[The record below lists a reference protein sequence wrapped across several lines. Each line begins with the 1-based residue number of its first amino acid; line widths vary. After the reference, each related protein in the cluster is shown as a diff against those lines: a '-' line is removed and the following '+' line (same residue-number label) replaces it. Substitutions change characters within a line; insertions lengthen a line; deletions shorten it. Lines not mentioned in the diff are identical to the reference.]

1 MSRWRPKWGSKSP
14 GKVGR
19 FLHQAVAAPH
29 RATPRL
35 LVRLLEGRP
44 LAARLGPLVE
54 LLSRQRFML
63 LAKVPQLL
71 QPRMPQECARRTL
84 RRRTKTFRTCPVA
97 AHNCKKAAAGR
108 AKGKARASKVLSG
121 AVSAERREYEAATRL
136 QVWWHQWMRRCVAR
150 RERQRMIQER
160 LEEQQEREE
169 RAARAAA
176 AAAALEA
183 QEKARREAD
192 ARREAELR
200 AFRDRRSVVEVM
212 CQGLPSYT
220 MPWEEEPSELVAYLE
235 QRGKGKY
242 TAEWLLGRHSTKK
255 AARRRYL
262 ELARKWHPD
271 KWAQQGEASVAVA
284 TDLTKCLVLAYEQ
297 LMKDLPQE
305 SSAVSCEDDDEDRE
319 VCEFASWVGVSFVG
333 MKEVY
338 AERKGVKR

>member
-1 MSRWRPKWGSKSP
+1 MAP
-14 GKVGR
+14 KVGLQVTGQGGPIPASGGR
-19 FLHQAVAAPH
+19 GAAPRYSAVARAPSGG
-29 RATPRL
+29 A
-35 LVRLLEGRP
+35 
-44 LAARLGPLVE
+44 AARSSSGATRGAPQPPTLHVAGQGSTAPAAADAPGV
-54 LLSRQRFML
+54 R
-63 LAKVPQLL
+63 AKNS
-71 QPRMPQECARRTL
+71 EA
-84 RRRTKTFRTCPVA
+84 
-97 AHNCKKAAAGR
+97 KAAAGR